1 MSTRKIRLKIHE
13 RVLRNKKG
21 QLKCCYIT
29 ALAPAQK
36 ISEDESLEKLSQR
49 MNLSE
54 PKVSFIL
61 DETMQFAVRQLV
73 QGYIVEIPQFGTLRL
88 SIKGKAKSRRMD
100 AGEKAIEGVSV
111 NFLPCLKM
119 RKLLDLTNLQFKI
132 EDQ

>member
-1 MSTRKIRLKIHE
+1 M
-13 RVLRNKKG
+13 RNKKG

-88 SIKGKAKSRRMD
+88 SIKGKAKNRRMD

-132 EDQ
+132 ED

>member
-88 SIKGKAKSRRMD
+88 SIKSKAKNRRMD

-132 EDQ
+132 ED

>member
-88 SIKGKAKSRRMD
+88 SIKGKAKNRRMD

-132 EDQ
+132 ED

>member
-29 ALAPAQK
+29 ALSPAQK

-61 DETMQFAVRQLV
+61 DETMQYAVRQLV

-88 SIKGKAKSRRMD
+88 SIKSKAKNRRMD
-100 AGEKAIEGVSV
+100 AGEKAIEGISV

-119 RKLLDLTNLQFKI
+119 RKLLDLSNLQFKI
-132 EDQ
+132 EE

>member
-29 ALAPAQK
+29 ALSPAQK

-61 DETMQFAVRQLV
+61 DETMQYAVRQLV

-88 SIKGKAKSRRMD
+88 SIKSKAKNRRMN
-100 AGEKAIEGVSV
+100 AGEKAIEGISV

-119 RKLLDLTNLQFKI
+119 RKLLDLSNLQFKI
-132 EDQ
+132 EE